1 MADADTPTTLVET
14 PDPKG
19 ISLQIA
25 DAITVYKGRF
35 AGIRGPTHGTTQGY
49 LDSYDDEAGQVFA
62 GLIESAGGLT
72 QKLGATGDS
81 VPPEAGVRIYP
92 RILKRHTVTGAASRA
107 DILKP
112 VYATDNQ
119 TLTLT
124 RPADDAEVV
133 GTIIEWHAST
143 TCDVLLYGL
152 VSQLVLG
159 MAGGNV
165 VEVDFGSY
173 DFADLADGNIR
184 IAQPMR
190 FHGKILSVIGYVEKA
205 HTGSGGTA
213 LVNLEI
219 GGVDVTGGVVTVST
233 AAAGTLGTILAGTAV
248 TAANVFHE
256 GDTVDVEVASA
267 SGTRTL
273 GRVRIVAVCERLPGC

>member
-1 MADADTPTTLVET
+1 MADATTPTTINEV
-14 PDPKG
+14 PDAKG
-19 ISLQIA
+19 LSLQIA
-25 DAITVYKGRF
+25 NAVNLLKGRF
-35 AGIRGPTHGTTQGY
+35 AGIRGPTHGTSQGY
-49 LDSYDDEAGQVFA
+49 LDDYDDEPGNVFA
-62 GLIESAGGLT
+62 GVVESAGGLAI
-72 QKLGATGDS
+72 KTGDTS
-81 VPPEAGVRIYP
+81 GTPPPEGGIKIYP
-92 RILKRHTVTGAASRA
+92 RILKRYAVTGAASRA

-119 TLTLT
+119 TLDLT
-124 RPADDAEVV
+124 RPADDAEAV
-133 GTIIEWHAST
+133 GLIVEWHTGT
-143 TCDVLLYGL
+143 TCDVLLFGL
-152 VSQLVLG
+152 IGQCLLG

-165 VEVDFGSY
+165 QEVDFGSY

-219 GGVDVTGGVVTVST
+219 NGTNVTGGVVTVST

-248 TAANVFHE
+248 TAENVFHE

-267 SGTRTL
+267 GGTRTL
-273 GRVRIVAVCERLPGC
+273 GRVRIVAVCERLPGP